1 MEAYTSTLGLLTD
14 SLTNLSTYCFF
25 ISFEACPRGCEAFRY
40 CVIVI
45 IVSKFCETELG
56 LPMQSRQTQLFRGG
70 ISFNT
75 GGSFFTSWMWR
86 MSPGRLSCPRTWNN
100 IIFFFHIPS
109 RKLGKNVNLFHIN
122 MNFF

>member
-14 SLTNLSTYCFF
+14 SLTHLSTYCFF
-25 ISFEACPRGCEAFRY
+25 ISFEACPGGREAFRY

-75 GGSFFTSWMWR
+75 GTFFKVKQKSITLFSCR
-86 MSPGRLSCPRTWNN
+86 DVEIEPGC
-100 IIFFFHIPS
+100 
-109 RKLGKNVNLFHIN
+109 GK
-122 MNFF
+122 